1 MATLPY
7 RAIVKYMNKEQ
18 LIRKI
23 RLNREQLT
31 RNDAAA
37 AEELYSMKAAH
48 PELLDEEVRL
58 SLALSEA
65 LFESHAKSDYKRSID
80 ISLAALAEFP
90 DSPYR
95 NMVSMITRNIGLCYA
110 HLGEFDL
117 AERYLLDALNNLD
130 QSDSVYKS
138 NKALIL
144 HNLAMTC
151 EFKGTGLEKAID
163 YLNQALVLLEN
174 DSDHTKKA
182 NCLMGLGNLYNSLD
196 NLPKA
201 LDKYLQAAEIF
212 ETDTDLGNIAATYSN
227 IANCYLKMQ
236 EFELSESYHNKALE
250 LRIKLGTPYPLGVSY
265 YNLGVHYKRKG
276 DYVNASLYL
285 HKAHAIISE
294 LGDKPFIAQISQEI
308 DAVDLISNR

>member
-1 MATLPY
+1 
-7 RAIVKYMNKEQ
+7 MNREQ
-18 LIRKI
+18 LIIKI
-23 RLNREQLT
+23 RLNREQLI
-31 RNDAAA
+31 RNDAIA
-37 AEELYSMKAAH
+37 AEELYKMKVAH

-58 SLALSEA
+58 NLALSEA

-80 ISLAALAEFP
+80 ISLTALAEFP
-90 DSPYR
+90 DSLYR
-95 NMVSMITRNIGLCYA
+95 SMVSMLTRNIGLCYA

-117 AERYLLDALNNLD
+117 SERYLLDALNNLD
-130 QSDSVYKS
+130 EADSNYKS
-138 NKALIL
+138 GKALIL
-144 HNLAMTC
+144 HNLAMAC
-151 EFKGTGLEKAID
+151 EFRGGDLEKAID
-163 YLNQALVLLEN
+163 YLNQAIVLLEN
-174 DSDHTKKA
+174 DSDKTKKA

-212 ETDTDLGNIAATYSN
+212 EADNDPGNIAATYSN

-276 DYVNASLYL
+276 DYANASVYL
-285 HKAHAIISE
+285 NRAHAIIGE
-294 LGDKPFIAQISQEI
+294 LGDKPFIAQISREI
-308 DAVDLISNR
+308 DAVDLKGNR